1 MYLFNYIK
9 NQQFY
14 FCIERI
20 FARKYPRPST
30 HPAWVRRLE
39 WVGGWNGGGRTHCV
53 SPNGVRE
60 RITQLK
66 QKPAL
71 NHN

>member
-20 FARKYPRPST
+20 FARKYPRPAT

-39 WVGGWNGGGRTHCV
+39 WVGGGVEWGGGGEPT
-53 SPNGVRE
+53 
-60 RITQLK
+60 
-66 QKPAL
+66 AL
-71 NHN
+71 ALMGSGRGLPSLNKNQH